1 MKYNKEVLTEE
12 EKKKRQQLATK
23 RFEDKMYKKCMI
35 RLRHDIDKV
44 LIDYIEEKKEE
55 GVGITELV
63 REGLWK
69 LYNEK

>member
-23 RFEDKMYKKCMI
+23 RFVDKMYKKCMI